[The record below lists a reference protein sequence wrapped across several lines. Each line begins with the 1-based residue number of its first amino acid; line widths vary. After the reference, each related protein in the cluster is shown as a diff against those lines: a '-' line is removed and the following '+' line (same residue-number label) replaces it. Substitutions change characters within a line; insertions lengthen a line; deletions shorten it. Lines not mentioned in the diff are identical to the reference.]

1 MMEKT
6 IKELLKAI
14 KSSDTKKTN
23 PYDTSATVTRVENG
37 VAYVHIP
44 GGVDETP
51 VKLTVNVQPGDEVQ
65 IRVGGGQAWITG
77 NETAPPTDD
86 KVANVAAETAIDAAK
101 TAAEAGNA
109 AASAAQAA
117 DTAWHHADDA
127 AQAAESAQNSLKSV
141 VAGAVTVEKA
151 VSVMQTALE
160 AVVDY
165 DPSTDT
171 TKEYFWHDANGAHV
185 LGTSGDYRN
194 DIDSTG
200 MKIVDTSTETT
211 VAEFGETV
219 RVGKESEAHLSM
231 TNSSLKGEDSDGE
244 RTFEIT
250 SVGASTPIERLYDA
264 GFRITIP
271 AQERDATGDL
281 QISSVIGE
289 SLEAVGVATIYIK
302 YGIADIIDEDDL
314 KLAQVQ
320 YGTPVSY
327 QLSTYSTPFQEVS
340 LSYDGDDTITFYIK
354 VSAPY
359 SYDLA
364 LQSDYIGLVRG
375 TSASNF
381 VFGNGVASGL
391 FSFSAGEGTDAQA
404 GQSVFGKF
412 NKRDDAAALIVG
424 NGATSA
430 TRSNAFMVDWD
441 GNVAA
446 AGALT
451 ASNIGT
457 VHKTSGTAA
466 TTIAAWTWT
475 TLCTLTL
482 QPGTYLVHG
491 YLHDGPANVTSL
503 LRLITYENDVQTQR
517 QVALTGNTA
526 FGANISVS
534 GICAITAQQTV
545 QLLVDN
551 ATAISNTQTPY
562 QGEIVAVRIK

>member
-14 KSSDTKKTN
+14 RSSDTKKTN

-44 GGVDETP
+44 GGVEETP

-86 KVANVAAETAIDAAK
+86 KVANVAAETAMDAAR
-101 TAAEAGNA
+101 TAAEAGSA

-117 DTAWHHADDA
+117 DTAWRHANDA

-250 SVGASTPIERLYDA
+250 SVGASVPIERLYDA

-412 NKRDDAAALIVG
+412 NKRDDDAALIVG

-430 TRSNAFMVDWD
+430 TRSNAFTVDWNGKVSARGTPLVYVPGD
-441 GNVAA
+441 T
-446 AGALT
+446 LT
-451 ASNIGT
+451 IANWP
-457 VHKTSGTAA
+457 TSG
-466 TTIAAWTWT
+466 
-475 TLCTLTL
+475 
-482 QPGTYLVHG
+482 Y
-491 YLHDGPANVTSL
+491 VTSGGQ
-503 LRLITYENDVQTQR
+503 DVLFYFCADKILSG
-517 QVALTGNTA
+517 VTG
-526 FGANISVS
+526 FNISSLTVNLRHVGGGYVGGS
-534 GICAITAQQTV
+534 DYNALGDVNAKYIRGNYIYIRLRKTAGYGVT
-545 QLLVDN
+545 N
-551 ATAISNTQTPY
+551 NTPVC
-562 QGEIVAVRIK
+562 GEIASATITFT

>member
-1 MMEKT
+1 MIEKT

-117 DTAWHHADDA
+117 DTAWHHADEA
-127 AQAAESAQNSLKSV
+127 ASAAESAQNSLKSV

-211 VAEFGETV
+211 VAEFGASA
-219 RVGKESEAHLSM
+219 RVGREEGAHLLM
-231 TNSSLKGEDSDGE
+231 TDSSLKGEDADGE

-289 SLEAVGVATIYIK
+289 SLETVGYAAVYVK
-302 YGIADIIDEDDL
+302 YGIADIIDEDSL
-314 KLAQVQ
+314 KLIQIQ
-320 YGTPVSY
+320 YGTASGY
-327 QLSTYSTPFQEVS
+327 QLPISSTPFQNVS
-340 LSYDGDDTITFYIK
+340 FSYDGDDTITFYIE
-354 VSAPY
+354 VNRPY

-381 VFGNGVASGL
+381 VFGNGIASGL

-430 TRSNAFMVDWD
+430 TRSNALTVDWN
-441 GNVAA
+441 GNLEA

-457 VHKTSGTAA
+457 VHTASGTAA
-466 TTIAAWTWT
+466 TTIPAWTWT

-482 QPGTYLVHG
+482 HPGTYLVHG

-534 GICAITAQQTV
+534 GICAITAQQTI

-562 QGEIVAVRIK
+562 HGEIVAVRIK